1 MISVNVEHYIELAN
15 KAERAEEYRDEA
27 AHNYELL
34 RAERRKNTRLRWRLE
49 QIREALEEVTQP

>member
-1 MISVNVEHYIELAN
+1 MISINVDHYIELAN
-15 KAERAEEYRDEA
+15 KAEKAEEYR
-27 AHNYELL
+27 ELL